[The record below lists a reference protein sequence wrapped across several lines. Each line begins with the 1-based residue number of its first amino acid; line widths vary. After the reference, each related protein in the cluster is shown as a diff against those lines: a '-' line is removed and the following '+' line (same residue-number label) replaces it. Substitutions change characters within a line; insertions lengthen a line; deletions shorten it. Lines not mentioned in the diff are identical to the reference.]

1 MTKPITHV
9 RTKVFFNILTEHFQ
23 MSIADIP
30 PELARY
36 VRINYKNEFLPILHV
51 DFAKARQADLLEV
64 KPRSENF
71 TMEFNYIPIGVGKL
85 KLLAHVEQAF
95 QALQTMGFSNK
106 DLDEVKGIFS
116 DTNLYLLCG
125 TLFVGSVHVRRIPNT
140 E

>member
-1 MTKPITHV
+1 
-9 RTKVFFNILTEHFQ
+9 
-23 MSIADIP
+23 MSVADIP

-64 KPRSENF
+64 KPGSENF
-71 TMEFNYIPIGVGKL
+71 TLEFNYMPIGVGKL

-95 QALQTMGFSNK
+95 QALKTMGFSNK

-125 TLFVGSVHVRRIPNT
+125 TLFVGSVHVCL
-140 E
+140 